1 MEIGI
6 LEIKKKESTEDLI
19 LEKNFFW
26 NAWCFMRGVKEV
38 CKLGNKVGK
47 L

>member
-19 LEKNFFW
+19 LEKNFF
-26 NAWCFMRGVKEV
+26 
-38 CKLGNKVGK
+38 
-47 L
+47 